1 MEVYQKKSDNSEA
14 SATMFSAP
22 KEDLFASVV
31 VFLVALPLCMGIA
44 IASGVPVAAGLVTG
58 IIGGLVVGYFAGA
71 PLQVSGPAAG
81 LTIVVYEFV
90 QSYGWETLGLAV
102 LIGGILQLA
111 AGLLHLGQWFRAVSP
126 AVIQGMLA
134 GIGVLILSSQFHVMV
149 DDSPKESGLANLMT
163 IPQAVQK
170 GMPLPEWRS
179 RSEYQARVRL
189 LKQFGALHEEQV
201 QIRALFSEV
210 MPESSSERNKNES
223 RLNLLS
229 RQENIV
235 AQIELLVD
243 DLNQHPIFASDSDSM
258 GKLRAAANQARRQVQ
273 TTMHCLQKGQTEN
286 AHQSLAD
293 AQDSLEKL
301 LNSLK
306 DHSWAAKVGLLTIVI
321 LFLWKV
327 VAPKRLQLIP
337 APLIAITTATVLAAF
352 LHLPVLYVEVPDNL
366 WSEVHFPTLTSLYKI
381 PLLELIKMG
390 VVIAVVASAETLLC
404 ATAVDQIQQRW
415 RTDYDRELTAQGI
428 GNIVCGLLGALPMT
442 GVIARSSANVEAGAR
457 TRLSAII
464 HGVWLLIFV
473 STLAFLL
480 RMIPTAAL
488 AAMLVYTGYKLINLQ
503 AVSRLRKYGWGE
515 VAVYAVTLVTIV
527 GTDLLTGVIVGFVVS
542 AARLLYRF
550 SRLQTT
556 FDVDKNGTKTV
567 LKIKGAATFLRL
579 PQLASELERVP
590 IDTELHID
598 FEHLDYI
605 DHACLELLL
614 NWAKQHESQ
623 GGSLV
628 IDWDSLHATFRGESR
643 LKYPVLRNK
652 VA

>member
-1 MEVYQKKSDNSEA
+1 MKVYQNNDRKT
-14 SATMFSAP
+14 ATIFSAP
-22 KEDLFASVV
+22 KEDLFASIV

-58 IIGGLVVGYFAGA
+58 IIGGLVVGYFSGA

-81 LTIVVYEFV
+81 LTIIVYEFV

-102 LIGGILQLA
+102 LVGGILQLV
-111 AGLLHLGQWFRAVSP
+111 AGVLHLGQWFRAVSP

-149 DDSPKESGLANLMT
+149 DDSPKENGLANLMT
-163 IPQAVQK
+163 IPQAVEK
-170 GMPLPEWRS
+170 GIPWPEWRS

-189 LKQFGALHEEQV
+189 LKRFGTLHEEQV
-201 QIRALFSEV
+201 QIQALFSEV
-210 MPESSSERNKNES
+210 IKGAQFERSKNES
-223 RLNLLS
+223 RFDLLS
-229 RQENIV
+229 RQKNV
-235 AQIELLVD
+235 VRQVELLVD
-243 DLNQHPIFASDSDSM
+243 DLNQNPIFTSDSDSM
-258 GKLRAAANQARRQVQ
+258 GILRTTANQARKQVQ
-273 TTMHCLQKGQTEN
+273 TTMYCLQKGQSDK
-286 AHQSLAD
+286 ALQSLAD
-293 AQDSLEKL
+293 AQDALENL

-327 VAPKRLQLIP
+327 VAPQRLQLIP
-337 APLIAITTATVLAAF
+337 APLVAITAATALAAF

-366 WSEVHFPTLTSLYKI
+366 WSEVRFPTLTSWYNI
-381 PLLELIKMG
+381 PFLELIKMG

-428 GNIVCGLLGALPMT
+428 GNIICGLLGALPMT
-442 GVIARSSANVEAGAR
+442 GVIARSSANVEAGAQ
-457 TRLSAII
+457 TRLSAIV

-488 AAMLVYTGYKLINLQ
+488 AAMLVYTGYKLINPQ
-503 AVSRLRKYGWGE
+503 AVSRLWKYGWGE
-515 VAVYAVTLVTIV
+515 VVVYAITLVTIV

-550 SRLQTT
+550 SQLQTT
-556 FDVDKNGTKTV
+556 FDIDKKEGKTV
-567 LKIKGAATFLRL
+567 LKINGAATFLRL
-579 PQLASELERVP
+579 PQLAKELERVP
-590 IDTELHID
+590 VDANLHID
-598 FEHLDYI
+598 FERLDYI

-628 IDWDSLHATFRGESR
+628 IDWDALHATFHSESR
-643 LKYPVLRNK
+643 LKYPVPRNK